1 MLTVLHQHLQQH
13 ISTRHQVATLAL
25 FSTLMLNKDGRAV
38 QTAALPSLFCALS
51 CKTMSPGCTIRFSWV
66 LCDVIAVSQH
76 SAAAS
81 TRLPFSLFCFCC
93 HRAVRG
99 RTPRDRISLYVYLSA
114 LLDGTGLEKRTRNR
128 KCERRNQKCT
138 WVTETVFDQL
148 SVWTSSN

>member
-1 MLTVLHQHLQQH
+1 M
-13 ISTRHQVATLAL
+13 
-25 FSTLMLNKDGRAV
+25 
-38 QTAALPSLFCALS
+38 
-51 CKTMSPGCTIRFSWV
+51 

-114 LLDGTGLEKRTRNR
+114 LLDGTGLEKRTRKESVNEGT
-128 KCERRNQKCT
+128 KSVLELPKLFLTSYLCELVVINEKNCIHT
-138 WVTETVFDQL
+138 FSCLLGTFVQL
-148 SVWTSSN
+148 M